1 MPRRGFTLM
10 EVMVALA
17 IFSMA
22 VTVVFVIFSDS
33 ITLRRTSAGYAGA
46 VTLADSFLAE
56 RKLAGDGVGWFFPE
70 DVRQALRDK
79 RPPAFGEG
87 IMSGRVLSQSNAG
100 RLYRLRLRAQVLERE
115 PLVYRA
121 FVDCTWMVRK
131 QGREREEG
139 YALSTVF
146 VHQATATN
154 W

>member
-46 VTLADSFLAE
+46 VALADAFLSE

-70 DVRQALRDK
+70 DARSAVRDNRPDAL
-79 RPPAFGEG
+79 GEG
-87 IMSGRVLSQSNAG
+87 IMTGRVLSLSNAG
-100 RLYRLRLRAQVLERE
+100 RLYLLRLRAQVLERE

-121 FVDCTWMVRK
+121 FVDCSWMVRE
-131 QGREREEG
+131 QGREREDV

-146 VHQATATN
+146 VHQAASTN
-154 W
+154 R